1 MPNHPAYPRV
11 LMLVAAPACWG
22 GGTVVS
28 KQALDDIAPL
38 TLLPMQLS
46 ASTLFLFAMKHV
58 TRSPTEWSSQL
69 LRLAALGMLNPG
81 MAYALGLLGLVSI
94 TASMSVLLWAL
105 EPVLIVLLAALLLR
119 ERVPPALALAMAAAL
134 VGVLLI
140 VYQAGAAGDTTG
152 VLLTVAAVGAC
163 ALYTVAARRLLLDD
177 ASVTVALVQQATAL
191 VFAVTLFLV
200 VHVVGNDP
208 GPSGP
213 VSMGAWT
220 AAVVSGILYY
230 GLAFWCYLS
239 ALSRVPATVA
249 GAFLPLIPVFGVA
262 AGYLIGERLTD
273 RQWIGAAVVVTAVTA
288 VAALQHR
295 LADESAPPAAT
306 GSTM

>member
-11 LMLVAAPACWG
+11 LMLVAAAACWG

-105 EPVLIVLLAALLLR
+105 NPVLIVLLAALLLR

-200 VHVVGNDP
+200 VHVVGSDP
-208 GPSGP
+208 GTRTSQRGRLDCSG
-213 VSMGAWT
+213 
-220 AAVVSGILYY
+220 GIRDSLLRV
-230 GLAFWCYLS
+230 GVLVLS
-239 ALSRVPATVA
+239 ERAQPGTRHGCRCVPAAHPGVR
-249 GAFLPLIPVFGVA
+249 GGCRLPRRRA
-262 AGYLIGERLTD
+262 AHRSSVD
-273 RQWIGAAVVVTAVTA
+273 RSRRGGDGRDCCRRAAA
-288 VAALQHR
+288 
-295 LADESAPPAAT
+295 ST
-306 GSTM
+306 GG